1 MGSSRS
7 LSLGPEATTALMTA
21 IAVGPLAAGSPV
33 RYAGLAAIGVSV
45 AELLVRVARPH
56 DAIQGIVPGMAGMH
70 DIDDYPQ
77 ARTIPG
83 LVVYRYDA
91 PLFFANAPDFR
102 RRVLAAARNGSR
114 DHARWLVLNV
124 EANVEV
130 DFTALE
136 ALDQVRDELARD
148 GTILALARVK
158 QDLLV
163 RLQAFGLAESI
174 GPALL
179 FPTLPSAVD
188 AYRHWAAAHPP
199 ARPHGNDPGTAPGTE
214 G

>member
-1 MGSSRS
+1 MYA
-7 LSLGPEATTALMTA
+7 ATLLIDLTALRRLVNFRRGELV
-21 IAVGPLAAGSPV
+21 IAASAFLGVLVLGILYGV
-33 RYAGLAAIGVSV
+33 LVAIGVSV

-56 DAIQGIVPGMAGMH
+56 DAILGTVPGMAGMH

-91 PLFFANAPDFR
+91 PLFFANAHDFR
-102 RRVLAAARNGSR
+102 RRALAAARSGGPGNR
-114 DHARWLVLNV
+114 ARWFVLNV

-136 ALDQVRDELARD
+136 ALDQVRDELAQN

-163 RLQAFGLAESI
+163 RLEAFGLAKTI
-174 GPALL
+174 GPDML
-179 FPTLPSAVD
+179 FPTLPSAVT
-188 AYRHWAAAHPP
+188 AYQRWSAAHPV
-199 ARPHGNDPGTAPGTE
+199 
-214 G
+214 